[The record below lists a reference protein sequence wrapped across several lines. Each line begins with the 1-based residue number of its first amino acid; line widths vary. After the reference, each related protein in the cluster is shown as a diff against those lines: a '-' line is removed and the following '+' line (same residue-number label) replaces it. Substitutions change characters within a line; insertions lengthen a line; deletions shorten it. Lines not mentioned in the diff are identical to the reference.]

1 MKVKINECQKK
12 RNEAHKL
19 WLDLEKR
26 FSSTSVGAADE
37 SDLNKMRQ
45 MILTAKKMKRNAVQ
59 MKETISSLDEDVEVL
74 IKNRKNKF

>member
-26 FSSTSVGAADE
+26 FSSTSVGAADK

-45 MILTAKKMKRNAVQ
+45 MILTVKKMKRNEVP
-59 MKETISSLDEDVEVL
+59 KESSLKRTLQRE
-74 IKNRKNKF
+74 RQA